1 RLLRS
6 FTYRKYVDFSAI
18 DALRNLKQLINREVA
33 RRRTHDNVKIGRG
46 GIREVEFIA
55 QAFQIIR
62 GGRDTELQ
70 ERRLLQ
76 VLPLLQQLNCLPPG
90 VDQRLTEA
98 YCFLRDV
105 EHAIQGYEDQQS
117 QDLPKSDIGRRRI
130 AYILGFD
137 SWDAFNR
144 QLNAHRDF
152 VHQQFSAV
160 IATPDEQKDD
170 AQQQGLA
177 DWRLFWHHMT

>member
-33 RRRTHDNVKIGRG
+33 RRRTHDNVKIGLG

-76 VLPLLQQLNCLPPG
+76 VLPRLQQLNCLPPG
-90 VDQRLTEA
+90 VDGQLAEA
-98 YCFLRDV
+98 YCFLRNV
-105 EHAIQGYEDQQS
+105 EHAIQGYDDRQS
-117 QDLPKSDIGRRRI
+117 QDLPKDELGRRRI
-130 AYILGFD
+130 AHILGFA
-137 SWDAFNR
+137 SWDEFHQKLSA
-144 QLNAHRDF
+144 QRDF

-160 IATPDEQKDD
+160 IATPDE
-170 AQQQGLA
+170 
-177 DWRLFWHHMT
+177 